1 MRSSITLS
9 LYFGRQ
15 FLLGILTVLIVL
27 AVLAYSFDTVELLRR
42 ASGRVDATLDLVLQM
57 SLLKLPTLM
66 TKLFPFAV
74 LFGSMLALSR
84 LTRSQEL
91 TVSRAAGVSVWQFL
105 FPGIALALLLGTFL
119 VTVYNPLSAAMLARY
134 ESVEAKVMRGRS
146 SMLAVSSGG
155 LWLREA
161 DASGQIV
168 VHALRVAQQ
177 GIELRDA
184 ILFYYE
190 GKDIFIKR
198 IDASVAFL
206 QDNSWLLQ
214 DAVVSYPDKAAER
227 HARLRVPT
235 TLTFDR
241 IQESFASPNTVSF
254 WELPS
259 FIATLE
265 GAGFSAVKHRLHY
278 YSLLASPALLCAM
291 LLIAASFS
299 LRLTRRGG
307 IGIMLAG
314 GVGAG
319 FLLYLSV
326 ELMQP
331 FGLNGTLPILLAAWA
346 PTVVFVLL
354 GVSLLFH
361 LEDG

>member
-1 MRSSITLS
+1 MRPSLILS

-15 FLLGILTVLIVL
+15 FLLAIVTVFTVL
-27 AVLAYSFDTVELLRR
+27 AVLAFSFDTVELLRR
-42 ASGRVDATLDLVLQM
+42 ASGRAEATLDVVFEL

-66 TKLFPFAV
+66 TKLFPFAM
-74 LFGSMLALSR
+74 LFGAMLALTR

-105 FPGIALALLLGTFL
+105 FPGIAIALLLGTFQ

-134 ESVEAKVMRGRS
+134 EAIDAKVMRGRS
-146 SMLAVSSGG
+146 SLLAISSGG

-161 DASGQIV
+161 DASGQVV

-177 GIELRDA
+177 GVELRDA

-190 GKDIFIKR
+190 GRDTFVKR
-198 IDASVAFL
+198 IDAAAGFL
-206 QDNSWLLQ
+206 EEGRWRLQ
-214 DAVVSYPDKAAER
+214 KAVVSYPDRPAER
-227 HARLRVPT
+227 HAELFVPT
-235 TLTFDR
+235 ALTFDR
-241 IQESFASPNTVSF
+241 IQESFASPSTISF
-254 WELPS
+254 WELPT
-259 FIATLE
+259 FITNLE
-265 GAGFSAVKHRLHY
+265 NAGFSAVRHRLHF
-278 YSLLASPALLCAM
+278 YSLLASPLLLCAM

-307 IGIMLAG
+307 VGLMLAG

-319 FLLYLSV
+319 FLLYFSV
-326 ELMQP
+326 EVIQP
-331 FGLNGTLPILLAAWA
+331 FGLNGTLPAVLAAWA
-346 PTVVFVLL
+346 PTFVFALL